1 MRRYILTTLFALV
14 FFAGSAFAA
23 GQVPQNDGKSEAEMY
38 IKKVAKI
45 KSDEI
50 DYAYISSSMF
60 RQMFK
65 MLGAD
70 VQSELN
76 DIPLQ
81 LTSIRSMRQ
90 FTATGPEGYKQLSQA
105 MDIFLQEEEE
115 VMGMKLMALNR
126 EDGVMSAIYGDSKNT
141 LVINDEGDEL
151 NVVFIAGL
159 SYESFKALGESG
171 MEIGF

>member
-1 MRRYILTTLFALV
+1 MKRYILTTLFALV
-14 FFAGSAFAA
+14 LFAGSAFAT
-23 GQVPQNDGKSEAEMY
+23 GHIPQNDGKSEAEMY

-70 VQSELN
+70 GELN
-76 DIPLQ
+76 AIPLQ

-105 MDIFLQEEEE
+105 MDIFLQEEES

-126 EDGVMSAIYGDSKNT
+126 EDGTMTAIYGDSNST

-151 NVVFIAGL
+151 SVVFIAGL
-159 SYESFKALGESG
+159 SYDSFKAIGENG
-171 MEIGF
+171 IEIGL

>member
-14 FFAGSAFAA
+14 LFAGSAFAT
-23 GQVPQNDGKSEAEMY
+23 GHIPQNDGKAEAEMY

-45 KSDEI
+45 KSSEI

-60 RQMFK
+60 RQMFN

-70 VQSELN
+70 GELN

-105 MDIFLQEEEE
+105 MNIFMQEEES

-126 EDGVMSAIYGDSKNT
+126 EDGIMTAIYGDSNST

-151 NVVFIAGL
+151 SVVFIAGL
-159 SYESFKALGESG
+159 SYDSFKALGENG
-171 MEIGF
+171 IEIGL

>member
-1 MRRYILTTLFALV
+1 MKRYILTTLFALV
-14 FFAGSAFAA
+14 LFVGPAFAT
-23 GQVPQNDGKSEAEMY
+23 GHRPQNDGKSEVETY

-60 RQMFK
+60 RQMFN

-70 VQSELN
+70 VKLN

-105 MDIFLQEEEE
+105 MDIFLQEEES

-126 EDGVMSAIYGDSKNT
+126 EDGTMTAIYGDSNST

-151 NVVFIAGL
+151 SVVFIAGL
-159 SYESFKALGESG
+159 SYDSFKALGENG
-171 MEIGF
+171 IEIGL

>member
-1 MRRYILTTLFALV
+1 MKRYILTTLFALV
-14 FFAGSAFAA
+14 LFAGSAFAA
-23 GQVPQNDGKSEAEMY
+23 GHIPQNDGKSEAEMY

-70 VQSELN
+70 GELN
-76 DIPLQ
+76 DIPLP

-105 MDIFLQEEEE
+105 MDIFLQEEES

-126 EDGVMSAIYGDSKNT
+126 EDGTMTAIYGDSNST

-151 NVVFIAGL
+151 SVVFIAGL
-159 SYESFKALGESG
+159 SYDSFKALGENG
-171 MEIGF
+171 IEIGL

>member
-1 MRRYILTTLFALV
+1 MKRYILSAMMSLLL
-14 FFAGSAFAA
+14 FAGSAFAT
-23 GQVPQNDGKSEAEMY
+23 GHIPQNDGKSEAEMY

-60 RQMFK
+60 RQMFN

-70 VQSELN
+70 GELN

-105 MDIFLQEEEE
+105 MDIFLQEEES

-126 EDGVMSAIYGDSKNT
+126 EDGMMTAIYGDSNST

-151 NVVFIAGL
+151 SVVFIAGL
-159 SYESFKALGESG
+159 SYDSFKALGENG
-171 MEIGF
+171 IEIGL

>member
-1 MRRYILTTLFALV
+1 MKRYILSAMMSLLL
-14 FFAGSAFAA
+14 FAGSAFAT
-23 GQVPQNDGKSEAEMY
+23 GHIPQNDGKSEAEMY
-38 IKKVAKI
+38 IKKVATI
-45 KSDEI
+45 KSGEI

-60 RQMFK
+60 RQMFN

-70 VQSELN
+70 VELN
-76 DIPLQ
+76 GIPLQ

-90 FTATGPEGYKQLSQA
+90 FTATGPEGYKQLSQV
-105 MDIFLQEEEE
+105 MDIFLQEEES

-126 EDGVMSAIYGDSKNT
+126 EDGTMTAIYGDSSST

-151 NVVFIAGL
+151 SVVFIAGL
-159 SYESFKALGESG
+159 SYDSFKTLGENG

>member
-1 MRRYILTTLFALV
+1 MRRYILTTLFAFVL
-14 FFAGSAFAA
+14 FAGSAFAT
-23 GQVPQNDGKSEAEMY
+23 GHIPQNDGKSEAEMY
-38 IKKVAKI
+38 IKNVAKI
-45 KSDEI
+45 KSSEI

-60 RQMFK
+60 RQMFN

-70 VQSELN
+70 VQSVLN

-105 MDIFLQEEEE
+105 MDIFLQEEES

-126 EDGVMSAIYGDSKNT
+126 EDGTMTAIYGDSNST

-151 NVVFIAGL
+151 SVVFIAGL
-159 SYESFKALGESG
+159 SYDSFKALGENG
-171 MEIGF
+171 IEIGF

>member
-1 MRRYILTTLFALV
+1 MKRYILTTLFALV
-14 FFAGSAFAA
+14 LFVGSAFAT
-23 GQVPQNDGKSEAEMY
+23 GHIPQNDGKSEAEMY
-38 IKKVAKI
+38 IKRVAKI

-60 RQMFK
+60 RQMFN

-76 DIPLQ
+76 DIPLP

-90 FTATGPEGYKQLSQA
+90 FAATGPEGYALLLKA
-105 MDIFLQEEEE
+105 MDIFLQEEES

-126 EDGVMSAIYGDSKNT
+126 EDGTMTAIYGDSNST

-151 NVVFIAGL
+151 SVVFIAGL
-159 SYESFKALGESG
+159 SYDSFKALGENG
-171 MEIGF
+171 IEIGF

>member
-1 MRRYILTTLFALV
+1 MKRYILTTLFALV
-14 FFAGSAFAA
+14 LFAGSAFAT
-23 GQVPQNDGKSEAEMY
+23 GHIPQNDGKSEAEMY
-38 IKKVAKI
+38 IKRVAKI

-70 VQSELN
+70 GELN
-76 DIPLQ
+76 AIPLQ

-90 FTATGPEGYKQLSQA
+90 FTANGPEGYALLLKA
-105 MDIFLQEEEE
+105 MNPFLQEEES

-126 EDGVMSAIYGDSKNT
+126 EDGTMTAIYGDSSST

-151 NVVFIAGL
+151 SVVFIAGL
-159 SYESFKALGESG
+159 SYDSFKTLGENG

>member
-1 MRRYILTTLFALV
+1 MKRYILTTLFALV
-14 FFAGSAFAA
+14 LFVGPAFAT
-23 GQVPQNDGKSEAEMY
+23 GHIPQNDGKSEVETY

-45 KSDEI
+45 KSGEI

-60 RQMFK
+60 RQMFN

-70 VQSELN
+70 GELN

-105 MDIFLQEEEE
+105 MDIFLQEEES

-126 EDGVMSAIYGDSKNT
+126 EDGTMTAIYGDSSST

-151 NVVFIAGL
+151 SVVFIAGL
-159 SYESFKALGESG
+159 SYDSFKALGENG

>member
-1 MRRYILTTLFALV
+1 MKRYILTTLFALV
-14 FFAGSAFAA
+14 LFVGPAFAT
-23 GQVPQNDGKSEAEMY
+23 GHIPQNDGKSEAETY

-60 RQMFK
+60 RQMFN

-70 VQSELN
+70 GELN

-105 MDIFLQEEEE
+105 MDIFLQEEES

-126 EDGVMSAIYGDSKNT
+126 ENGMMTAIYGDSNST

-151 NVVFIAGL
+151 SVVFIAGL
-159 SYESFKALGESG
+159 SYDSFKALGENG
-171 MEIGF
+171 IEIGF

>member
-1 MRRYILTTLFALV
+1 MKRYILTTLFALV
-14 FFAGSAFAA
+14 LFAGSAFAT
-23 GQVPQNDGKSEAEMY
+23 GHIPQNDGKSEAEMY
-38 IKKVAKI
+38 IKRVAKI
-45 KSDEI
+45 KSGEI

-60 RQMFK
+60 RQMFN

-70 VQSELN
+70 GELN

-90 FTATGPEGYKQLSQA
+90 FTATGPEGYKLLSQV
-105 MDIFLQEEEE
+105 MDIFLQEEES

-126 EDGVMSAIYGDSKNT
+126 EDGTMTAIYGDSNST

-151 NVVFIAGL
+151 SVVFIAGL
-159 SYESFKALGESG
+159 SYDSFKALGENG
-171 MEIGF
+171 IEIGL

>member
-1 MRRYILTTLFALV
+1 MKRYILTTLFALV

-70 VQSELN
+70 VLSELN

-90 FTATGPEGYKQLSQA
+90 FAATGPEGYKQLSQA

-126 EDGVMSAIYGDSKNT
+126 EDGVMSVIYGDSKST

-151 NVVFIAGL
+151 SVVFIAGL
-159 SYESFKALGESG
+159 PYDSFKALGENG

>member
-1 MRRYILTTLFALV
+1 MMSLV
-14 FFAGSAFAA
+14 LFAGSAFAT
-23 GQVPQNDGKSEAEMY
+23 GHIPQNDGKSEAEMY

-45 KSDEI
+45 KSGEI

-60 RQMFK
+60 RQMFN

-70 VQSELN
+70 GELN

-105 MDIFLQEEEE
+105 MDIFLQEEES

-126 EDGVMSAIYGDSKNT
+126 EDGTMTAIYGDSSST

-151 NVVFIAGL
+151 SVVFIAGL
-159 SYESFKALGESG
+159 SYDSFKALGENG

>member
-1 MRRYILTTLFALV
+1 MKRYILTTLFALV
-14 FFAGSAFAA
+14 LFVGPAFAT
-23 GQVPQNDGKSEAEMY
+23 GHRPQNDGKSEVETY

-60 RQMFK
+60 RQMFN

-70 VQSELN
+70 VLSELN

-105 MDIFLQEEEE
+105 MDIFLQEEES

-126 EDGVMSAIYGDSKNT
+126 EDGIMTAIYGDSNSI

-151 NVVFIAGL
+151 SVVFIAGL
-159 SYESFKALGESG
+159 SYDSFKALGENG
-171 MEIGF
+171 IEIGF

>member
-1 MRRYILTTLFALV
+1 MKRYILSAMMSLLL
-14 FFAGSAFAA
+14 FAGSAFAT
-23 GQVPQNDGKSEAEMY
+23 GHIPQNDGKSEAETY

-60 RQMFK
+60 RQMFN

-70 VQSELN
+70 LQSELN

-90 FTATGPEGYKQLSQA
+90 FTATGPEGYKLLSQA
-105 MDIFLQEEEE
+105 MDIFLQEEES

-126 EDGVMSAIYGDSKNT
+126 EDGTMTAIYGDSNST

-151 NVVFIAGL
+151 SVVFIAGL
-159 SYESFKALGESG
+159 SYDSFKALGENG
-171 MEIGF
+171 IEIGL

>member
-1 MRRYILTTLFALV
+1 MKRYILTTLFALV
-14 FFAGSAFAA
+14 LFAGSAFAT
-23 GQVPQNDGKSEAEMY
+23 GHIPQNDGKSEAEMY
-38 IKKVAKI
+38 IKRVAKI

-70 VQSELN
+70 GELN
-76 DIPLQ
+76 AIPLQ

-90 FTATGPEGYKQLSQA
+90 FTATGPEGYALLLKA
-105 MDIFLQEEEE
+105 MNPFLQEEES

-126 EDGVMSAIYGDSKNT
+126 EGGAMTAIYGDSKST
-141 LVINDEGDEL
+141 LVINDEGHEL
-151 NVVFIAGL
+151 SVVFIAGL
-159 SYESFKALGESG
+159 SYDSFKALGENG
-171 MEIGF
+171 IEIGL

>member
-1 MRRYILTTLFALV
+1 MKRYILTTLFALV
-14 FFAGSAFAA
+14 LFAGSAFAT
-23 GQVPQNDGKSEAEMY
+23 GHIPQNDGKSEAEMY

-45 KSDEI
+45 KSGEI

-70 VQSELN
+70 GELN
-76 DIPLQ
+76 AIPLQ

-105 MDIFLQEEEE
+105 MDIFLQEEES

-126 EDGVMSAIYGDSKNT
+126 EDGTMTAIYGDSNST

-151 NVVFIAGL
+151 SVVFIAGL
-159 SYESFKALGESG
+159 SYDSFKALGENG
-171 MEIGF
+171 IEIGF

>member
-1 MRRYILTTLFALV
+1 MKRYILTTLFALV
-14 FFAGSAFAA
+14 LFAGSAFAT
-23 GQVPQNDGKSEAEMY
+23 GHIPQNDGKSEAEMY
-38 IKKVAKI
+38 IKRVAKI

-70 VQSELN
+70 GELN
-76 DIPLQ
+76 AIPLQ

-90 FTATGPEGYKQLSQA
+90 FTANGPEGYALLLKA
-105 MDIFLQEEEE
+105 MNPFLQEEES

-126 EDGVMSAIYGDSKNT
+126 ED
-141 LVINDEGDEL
+141 
-151 NVVFIAGL
+151 
-159 SYESFKALGESG
+159 
-171 MEIGF
+171 

>member
-1 MRRYILTTLFALV
+1 MKRYILTTLFALV
-14 FFAGSAFAA
+14 LFVGPAFAT
-23 GQVPQNDGKSEAEMY
+23 GHIPQNDGKSEAEMY
-38 IKKVAKI
+38 IKRVAKI

-60 RQMFK
+60 RQMFN

-70 VQSELN
+70 GELN

-105 MDIFLQEEEE
+105 MDIFLQEEES

-126 EDGVMSAIYGDSKNT
+126 EDGTMTAIYGDSNST

-151 NVVFIAGL
+151 SVVFIAGL
-159 SYESFKALGESG
+159 SYDSFKALGENG
-171 MEIGF
+171 MEIGL

>member
-1 MRRYILTTLFALV
+1 MKRYILTTLFALML
-14 FFAGSAFAA
+14 FAGSAFAT
-23 GQVPQNDGKSEAEMY
+23 GHIPQNDGKSEAEMY
-38 IKKVAKI
+38 IKRVAQI

-60 RQMFK
+60 RQMFN

-70 VQSELN
+70 GELN

-90 FTATGPEGYKQLSQA
+90 FTATGPEGYKLLSQA
-105 MDIFLQEEEE
+105 MDIFLQEEES

-126 EDGVMSAIYGDSKNT
+126 EDGTMTAIYGDSNST

-151 NVVFIAGL
+151 SVVFIAGL
-159 SYESFKALGESG
+159 SYDSFKAFGENG
-171 MEIGF
+171 IEIGL

>member
-1 MRRYILTTLFALV
+1 MKRYILTTLFALV
-14 FFAGSAFAA
+14 LFAGSAFAT
-23 GQVPQNDGKSEAEMY
+23 GHIPQNDGKSEAEMY

-45 KSDEI
+45 KSGEI

-60 RQMFK
+60 RQMFN

-70 VQSELN
+70 GELN

-105 MDIFLQEEEE
+105 MDIFLQEEES

-126 EDGVMSAIYGDSKNT
+126 EDGTMTAIYGDSNST

-151 NVVFIAGL
+151 SVVFIAGL
-159 SYESFKALGESG
+159 SYDSFKALGENG
-171 MEIGF
+171 IEIGL

>member
-1 MRRYILTTLFALV
+1 MKRYILTTLFALV

-105 MDIFLQEEEE
+105 MDIFLQEEET

-126 EDGVMSAIYGDSKNT
+126 VDGMMTAIYGDSGNT

-159 SYESFKALGESG
+159 PYDSFKTLSENG

>member
-1 MRRYILTTLFALV
+1 MKRYILTTLFALV
-14 FFAGSAFAA
+14 LFAGSAFAT
-23 GQVPQNDGKSEAEMY
+23 GHIPQNDGKSEAEMY

-70 VQSELN
+70 GELN
-76 DIPLQ
+76 AIPLQ

-90 FTATGPEGYKQLSQA
+90 FTANGPEGYALLLKA
-105 MDIFLQEEEE
+105 MDIFLQEEES

-126 EDGVMSAIYGDSKNT
+126 EGETMTAIYGDSSST

-151 NVVFIAGL
+151 SVVFIAGL
-159 SYESFKALGESG
+159 SYDSFKTLGENG

>member
-1 MRRYILTTLFALV
+1 MKRYILTTLFTLV
-14 FFAGSAFAA
+14 LFTGSVFAA
-23 GQVPQNDGKSEAEMY
+23 GQVPQNDGKSEAETY

-60 RQMFK
+60 RQMFN

-70 VQSELN
+70 GELN

-90 FTATGPEGYKQLSQA
+90 FTATGPEGYKLLSQA
-105 MDIFLQEEEE
+105 MDPFLQEEES

-126 EDGVMSAIYGDSKNT
+126 ENGTMTAIYGDSRST

-151 NVVFIAGL
+151 SVVFIAGL
-159 SYESFKALGESG
+159 SYDSFKALGENG

>member
-1 MRRYILTTLFALV
+1 MKRYILTTLFALV
-14 FFAGSAFAA
+14 LFAGSAFAT
-23 GQVPQNDGKSEAEMY
+23 GHIPQNDGKSEAEMY

-45 KSDEI
+45 KSGEI

-60 RQMFK
+60 RQMFN

-70 VQSELN
+70 GEMN

-105 MDIFLQEEEE
+105 MDIFLQEEES

-126 EDGVMSAIYGDSKNT
+126 EDGTMTAIYGDSSST

-151 NVVFIAGL
+151 SVVFIAGL
-159 SYESFKALGESG
+159 SYDSFKALGENG

>member
-1 MRRYILTTLFALV
+1 MKRYILSAMMSLLL
-14 FFAGSAFAA
+14 FAGSAFAT
-23 GQVPQNDGKSEAEMY
+23 GHIPQNDGKSEAEMY

-45 KSDEI
+45 KSGEI
-50 DYAYISSSMF
+50 DYAYISATMF
-60 RQMFK
+60 KQMFN

-70 VQSELN
+70 GELN

-81 LTSIRSMRQ
+81 LTSIRSIRQ

-105 MDIFLQEEEE
+105 MDIFLQEEES

-126 EDGVMSAIYGDSKNT
+126 EDGTMTAIYGDSNST

-151 NVVFIAGL
+151 SVVFIAGL
-159 SYESFKALGESG
+159 SYDSFKALGENG
-171 MEIGF
+171 IEIGL

>member
-1 MRRYILTTLFALV
+1 MKRYILTTLFALV
-14 FFAGSAFAA
+14 LFVGPAFAT
-23 GQVPQNDGKSEAEMY
+23 GHIPQNDGKSEVETY

-70 VQSELN
+70 GELN
-76 DIPLQ
+76 AIPLQ

-105 MDIFLQEEEE
+105 MDIFLQEEES

-126 EDGVMSAIYGDSKNT
+126 EDGTMTAIYGDSSST

-151 NVVFIAGL
+151 SVVFIAGL
-159 SYESFKALGESG
+159 SYDSFKALGENG

>member
-1 MRRYILTTLFALV
+1 MRRYILTTLFAFVL
-14 FFAGSAFAA
+14 FAGSAFAT
-23 GQVPQNDGKSEAEMY
+23 GHIPQNDGKSEAEMY
-38 IKKVAKI
+38 IKNVAKI
-45 KSDEI
+45 KSSEI

-60 RQMFK
+60 RQMFN

-70 VQSELN
+70 GELN

-90 FTATGPEGYKQLSQA
+90 FTATGPEGYKQLSRA
-105 MDIFLQEEEE
+105 MNIFMQEEES

-126 EDGVMSAIYGDSKNT
+126 EDGIMTAIYGDSNST

-151 NVVFIAGL
+151 SVVFIAGL
-159 SYESFKALGESG
+159 SYDSFKALGENG
-171 MEIGF
+171 IEIGF

>member
-1 MRRYILTTLFALV
+1 MKRYILTTLFALV
-14 FFAGSAFAA
+14 LFAASAFAT
-23 GQVPQNDGKSEAEMY
+23 GHIPQNDGKSEAEMY
-38 IKKVAKI
+38 IKKGAKI
-45 KSDEI
+45 KSGEI

-60 RQMFK
+60 RQMFN

-70 VQSELN
+70 GELN

-105 MDIFLQEEEE
+105 MDIFLQEEES

-126 EDGVMSAIYGDSKNT
+126 EDGLMTAIYGDSNST

-151 NVVFIAGL
+151 SVVFIAGL
-159 SYESFKALGESG
+159 SYDSFKALGENG
-171 MEIGF
+171 IEIGF

>member
-1 MRRYILTTLFALV
+1 MKRYILTTLFALV
-14 FFAGSAFAA
+14 LFAGSAFAT
-23 GQVPQNDGKSEAEMY
+23 GHIPQNDGKSEAEMY

-45 KSDEI
+45 KSGEI

-60 RQMFK
+60 RQMFN

-70 VQSELN
+70 GELN
-76 DIPLQ
+76 DIPLP

-105 MDIFLQEEEE
+105 MDIFLQEEES

-126 EDGVMSAIYGDSKNT
+126 EDGTMTAIYGDSNST

-151 NVVFIAGL
+151 SVVFIAGL
-159 SYESFKALGESG
+159 SYDSFKALGENG
-171 MEIGF
+171 IEIGL

>member
-1 MRRYILTTLFALV
+1 MKRYILTTLFALV
-14 FFAGSAFAA
+14 LFVGPAFAT
-23 GQVPQNDGKSEAEMY
+23 GHIPQNDGKSEAEMY
-38 IKKVAKI
+38 IKRVAKI

-60 RQMFK
+60 RQMFN

-70 VQSELN
+70 GELN

-105 MDIFLQEEEE
+105 MDIFLQEEES

-126 EDGVMSAIYGDSKNT
+126 EDGTMTAIYGDSSST

-151 NVVFIAGL
+151 TVVFIAGL
-159 SYESFKALGESG
+159 SYDSFKALGENG
-171 MEIGF
+171 IEIGL

>member
-1 MRRYILTTLFALV
+1 MKRYILTTLFALV
-14 FFAGSAFAA
+14 LFVGPAFAT
-23 GQVPQNDGKSEAEMY
+23 GHIPQNDGKSEAEMY
-38 IKKVAKI
+38 IKRVAQI

-70 VQSELN
+70 GELN
-76 DIPLQ
+76 AIPLQ

-90 FTATGPEGYKQLSQA
+90 FTATGPEGYKQLSQV
-105 MDIFLQEEEE
+105 MDIFLQEEEC

-126 EDGVMSAIYGDSKNT
+126 EDGTMTAIYGDSSST

-151 NVVFIAGL
+151 SVVFIAGL
-159 SYESFKALGESG
+159 SYDSFKTLGENG

>member
-1 MRRYILTTLFALV
+1 MKRYILTTLFALML
-14 FFAGSAFAA
+14 FAGSAFAT
-23 GQVPQNDGKSEAEMY
+23 GHIPQNDGKSEAEMY
-38 IKKVAKI
+38 IKRVAQI

-60 RQMFK
+60 RQMFN

-70 VQSELN
+70 GELN

-90 FTATGPEGYKQLSQA
+90 FTATGPEGYKLLSQA
-105 MDIFLQEEEE
+105 MDIFLQEEES

-126 EDGVMSAIYGDSKNT
+126 EDGMMTAIYGDSNST

-151 NVVFIAGL
+151 SVVFIAGL
-159 SYESFKALGESG
+159 SYDSFKAFGENG
-171 MEIGF
+171 IEIGL

>member
-1 MRRYILTTLFALV
+1 MKRYILTTLFALV
-14 FFAGSAFAA
+14 LFAASAFAT
-23 GQVPQNDGKSEAEMY
+23 GHIPQNDGKSEAEMY

-45 KSDEI
+45 KSGEI

-60 RQMFK
+60 RQMFN

-70 VQSELN
+70 GELN

-105 MDIFLQEEEE
+105 MDIFLQEEES

-126 EDGVMSAIYGDSKNT
+126 EDGMMTAIYGDSNST

-151 NVVFIAGL
+151 SVVFIAGL
-159 SYESFKALGESG
+159 SYDSFKTLGENG
-171 MEIGF
+171 MEFGF

>member
-1 MRRYILTTLFALV
+1 MKRYILTTLFALV
-14 FFAGSAFAA
+14 LFVGPAFAT
-23 GQVPQNDGKSEAEMY
+23 GYRPQNDGKSEVETY

-60 RQMFK
+60 RQMFN

-70 VQSELN
+70 GELN

-105 MDIFLQEEEE
+105 MDIFLQEEES

-126 EDGVMSAIYGDSKNT
+126 EDGTMTAIYGDSNST

-151 NVVFIAGL
+151 SVVFIAGL
-159 SYESFKALGESG
+159 AYDSFKALGENG
-171 MEIGF
+171 IEIGL

>member
-1 MRRYILTTLFALV
+1 MKRYILTTLFALV
-14 FFAGSAFAA
+14 LFAGSAFAT
-23 GQVPQNDGKSEAEMY
+23 GHIPQNDGKSEAEMY
-38 IKKVAKI
+38 IKRVAKI
-45 KSDEI
+45 KSGEI

-60 RQMFK
+60 RQMFN

-70 VQSELN
+70 GELN

-90 FTATGPEGYKQLSQA
+90 FTATGPEGYKLLSQA
-105 MDIFLQEEEE
+105 MNPFMHEEES

-126 EDGVMSAIYGDSKNT
+126 EDGTMTAIYGDSNST

-151 NVVFIAGL
+151 SVVFIAGL
-159 SYESFKALGESG
+159 SYDSFKALGENG
-171 MEIGF
+171 IEIGL